1 MDEAL
6 KEKKLL
12 GNAVI
17 ELGAVLIVAH
27 LIAVITEWYHTH
39 PWIDIPQ
46 HFFGGV
52 FAALIFYWITYRFPR
67 FFKLIPSFPIP
78 VILVLG
84 WTALLGVLFEFTEFT
99 YDLVIFDYLGL
110 SNFQTQLGV
119 RDTMGDL
126 FFDLMGGL
134 FLAIFMRLRYDGKK
148 RQL

>member
-12 GNAVI
+12 GSAVV

-27 LIAVITEWYHTH
+27 LVAVSTQWYHTH

-67 FFKLIPSFPIP
+67 FFKLIPSFPVP
-78 VILVLG
+78 LILVLS
-84 WTALLGVLFEFTEFT
+84 WTAFLGVLFEFTEFI
-99 YDLVIFDYLGL
+99 YDLVVFDSLSLG
-110 SNFQTQLGV
+110 NFPTQLGV

-126 FFDLMGGL
+126 FFDLIGGL

>member
-12 GNAVI
+12 GSAVV

-27 LIAVITEWYHTH
+27 LVAVITQWYHTH

-67 FFKLIPSFPIP
+67 FFKLIPSFPVP
-78 VILVLG
+78 LILVLS
-84 WTALLGVLFEFTEFT
+84 WTAFLGVLFEFTEFI
-99 YDLVIFDYLGL
+99 YDLVIFDSLSLG
-110 SNFQTQLGV
+110 NFPTQLGV

-126 FFDLMGGL
+126 FFDLIGGL

>member
-12 GNAVI
+12 RNAVV
-17 ELGAVLIVAH
+17 ELGVA
-27 LIAVITEWYHTH
+27 LIAVHLVAVITQLYHTH

-52 FAALIFYWITYRFPR
+52 FAALVFYWITYRFPR
-67 FFKLIPSFPIP
+67 FFKLIPSFPVP
-78 VILVLG
+78 LILVLS

>member
-12 GNAVI
+12 GSAVV
-17 ELGAVLIVAH
+17 ELGVVLIVAH
-27 LIAVITEWYHTH
+27 LVAVITQWYHTH

-67 FFKLIPSFPIP
+67 FFKLIPSFPVP
-78 VILVLG
+78 LILVLS
-84 WTALLGVLFEFTEFT
+84 WTAFLGVLFEFTEFI
-99 YDLVIFDYLGL
+99 YDLVVFDSLSLG
-110 SNFQTQLGV
+110 NFPTQLGV

-126 FFDLMGGL
+126 FFDLIGGL